1 MTGDKTIHGAITV
14 NELCR
19 RLQNAIAVAP
29 MLQNV
34 WVTAETS
41 DVRISGGHCYLELLD
56 KDDNGVTVA
65 RIRANIWAST
75 WRQVSASFMA
85 ATGAPLT
92 SGIRILA
99 KVSAGYHP
107 LYGMAVV
114 ITAVDPS
121 YTMGDAIR
129 RRNEILARLQQDGIL
144 TMNRQI
150 AWKDVPMRVAVIS
163 APGAAGYGDFINQL
177 LSNKRLLNFK
187 VRLFPAIM
195 QGDRTVATVIAALDQ
210 ISTQYNDWDCV
221 VIIRGGGSTSDLA
234 AFDNYELAA
243 HVAQFPIPII
253 IGIGHERD
261 ITVLDY
267 VANLRVKTPTAAA
280 EWLIA
285 TATSALTRVENLGTR
300 LYQLVT
306 DRINGDRRQLAYM
319 SALIPGA
326 VNTALASCK
335 GRLANISVSLGSLGP
350 RYIAPRAA
358 RLDYLANM
366 LATKP
371 VDRLHHAKD
380 RVDALSSLIDALSPT
395 AVLRRGF
402 SMTTDES
409 GRVLT
414 KAADIKPGQTLVTG
428 FADGQ
433 VKSTVTRDN
442 NQ

>member
-1 MTGDKTIHGAITV
+1 M
-14 NELCR
+14 
-19 RLQNAIAVAP
+19 
-29 MLQNV
+29 
-34 WVTAETS
+34 
-41 DVRISGGHCYLELLD
+41 
-56 KDDNGVTVA
+56 
-65 RIRANIWAST
+65 
-75 WRQVSASFMA
+75 
-85 ATGAPLT
+85 
-92 SGIRILA
+92 
-99 KVSAGYHP
+99 
-107 LYGMAVV
+107 
-114 ITAVDPS
+114 
-121 YTMGDAIR
+121 
-129 RRNEILARLQQDGIL
+129 
-144 TMNRQI
+144 
-150 AWKDVPMRVAVIS
+150 
-163 APGAAGYGDFINQL
+163 
-177 LSNKRLLNFK
+177 
-187 VRLFPAIM
+187 
-195 QGDRTVATVIAALDQ
+195 
-210 ISTQYNDWDCV
+210 

-243 HVAQFPIPII
+243 HVAQFPIPIL

-335 GRLANISVSLGSLGP
+335 GRLANISVNLGSLGP

-371 VDRLHHAKD
+371 VDRLHQAKD
-380 RVDALSSLIDALSPT
+380 RVEALSSLIDALSPT

-402 SMTTDES
+402 SITTDES

-433 VKSTVTRDN
+433 VKSTVTHDN
-442 NQ
+442 NQYSQ